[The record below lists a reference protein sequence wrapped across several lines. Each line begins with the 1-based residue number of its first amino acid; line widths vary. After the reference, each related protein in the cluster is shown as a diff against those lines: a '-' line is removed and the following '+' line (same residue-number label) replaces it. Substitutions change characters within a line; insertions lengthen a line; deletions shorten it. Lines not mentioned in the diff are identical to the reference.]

1 MKPALFLF
9 NPNFVTLRVSGSVL
23 DGLVPGDADRPGD
36 GFNDPLQLPANISA
50 VSGIH
55 FRGLDLID
63 ELALLAGNHNHA
75 GKMRIALD
83 RFVLKVDNV
92 RRNKNKEENQ
102 RDHDVVVQAAPVI
115 RPKNVSA
122 DCAPDRAHWRDGA
135 FEGRRGCFRSLPVY
149 LGIHVIANRATRAGL
164 GRDGLK
170 FMRSLSSTKSLP
182 ESLRELRPRYGP
194 CPCKAAAPPECARC
208 RRPADS
214 SPERLPMF
222 DRQPMRCRSMCA
234 EIHSCS
240 CPRDDSEYSPAV
252 PEKLRSSSTKKSRGK
267 DSVPPARPQSHKSC

>member
-9 NPNFVTLRVSGSVL
+9 NPHFVTLRVSGGVF
-23 DGLVPGDADRPGD
+23 DCVVPRDADRPGD
-36 GFNDPLQLPANISA
+36 GFNDPLQLPANIST

-55 FRGLDLID
+55 CRGLDLID

-75 GKMRIALD
+75 GKMRNALD
-83 RFVLKVDNV
+83 WFVLKVDEV

-102 RDHDVVVQAAPVI
+102 RDHDVVVQAAPLI

-135 FEGRRGCFRSLPVY
+135 FERRRGCFRSLPVY
-149 LGIHVIANRATRAGL
+149 LGIHGMANPASRAGL
-164 GRDGLK
+164 GRGRRR

-194 CPCKAAAPPECARC
+194 SPCKAAAPPEYARC
-208 RRPADS
+208 RRLADS
-214 SPERLPMF
+214 SPEW
-222 DRQPMRCRSMCA
+222 QPM
-234 EIHSCS
+234 
-240 CPRDDSEYSPAV
+240 
-252 PEKLRSSSTKKSRGK
+252 
-267 DSVPPARPQSHKSC
+267 